1 MIGGTGVI
9 FACEVYIHIKVPI
22 SAMSTF
28 LQNEELSLT
37 IGKHAIKY
45 IRLEGGGNL

>member
-9 FACEVYIHIKVPI
+9 FECEVYNIKVPI
-22 SAMSTF
+22 AAMSTF
-28 LQNEELSLT
+28 LHNEELSLT
-37 IGKHAIKY
+37 IGKHVIKY